1 MGDNSSSS
9 TDNAASM
16 AQLLQAMQSI
26 SERMTRLEQGQQ
38 AQANN
43 QANNQAQGPN
53 NQPQRQQQQQGDPPD
68 GSGTDSDMPSLVE
81 DEQRPLPRRN
91 ARNRGRNNGRNHD
104 EEDENPWQGG
114 KDLKLTPPTFAEKVN
129 PDAYID
135 WETRMEYIF
144 DYYHYTEARKI
155 SLAAAQLT
163 ETALSWWDRETS
175 ERRRLRRDPILHW
188 DDMR

>member
-1 MGDNSSSS
+1 MGDNNSSSS
-9 TDNAASM
+9 DTAATM
-16 AQLLQAMQSI
+16 AQLLAAMQSL

-38 AQANN
+38 AQVNN
-43 QANNQAQGPN
+43 QADNQARGPN
-53 NQPQRQQQQQGDPPD
+53 NQPQGQQQQQQGDPPD
-68 GSGTDSDMPSLVE
+68 GSGTDSDMPSVEE

-91 ARNRGRNNGRNHD
+91 ARNRGRNHGRNHD
-104 EEDENPWQGG
+104 QEDENPWQGG
-114 KDLKLTPPTFAEKVN
+114 KDLKLTPPTFAGKVN

-163 ETALSWWDRETS
+163 
-175 ERRRLRRDPILHW
+175 
-188 DDMR
+188 